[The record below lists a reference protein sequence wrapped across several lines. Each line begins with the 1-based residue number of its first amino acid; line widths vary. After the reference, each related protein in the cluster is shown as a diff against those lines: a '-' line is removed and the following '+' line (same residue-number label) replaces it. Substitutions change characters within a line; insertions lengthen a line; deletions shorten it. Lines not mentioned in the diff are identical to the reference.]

1 MTSVFNLGA
10 IGLLLFSGWSNHIVH
25 TETGSTLGLCMQ
37 QSLKFGSGL
46 EKEIQFSVMEM
57 KVPKANLAMYLVTFV
72 LYGINTNNE

>member
-1 MTSVFNLGA
+1 
-10 IGLLLFSGWSNHIVH
+10 
-25 TETGSTLGLCMQ
+25 MQ